1 MIYRLVGL
9 PRLLHWRNQGDKH
22 EIFTFGKRQSAS
34 DLNNAPYSLSRFHL
48 KTEYFTTDITVVIY
62 NSAQHIDI
70 LDSPYYYLLF
80 ISVQLFCCIYMRKM
94 SFECQSPDQ
103 VFRVMRMDRLTGS
116 VAEKA
121 LIGKSVADQK
131 GPQPSPVSPSFA
143 LLFKA
148 LDPIKLKP
156 STQLLKGKHVDI
168 LFGADILILNG
179 NSHQRSSK
187 RRKHKQKITLTTSDS
202 SGTVLPF
209 CRLTTGLNSHPFP
222 A

>member
-1 MIYRLVGL
+1 
-9 PRLLHWRNQGDKH
+9 
-22 EIFTFGKRQSAS
+22 
-34 DLNNAPYSLSRFHL
+34 
-48 KTEYFTTDITVVIY
+48 
-62 NSAQHIDI
+62 
-70 LDSPYYYLLF
+70 
-80 ISVQLFCCIYMRKM
+80 MRKM

-148 LDPIKLKP
+148 LDSIKLKP

-168 LFGADILILNG
+168 LFGADILILSG

-187 RRKHKQKITLTTSDS
+187 RRKHMQKITLTTSDS

-209 CRLTTGLNSHPFP
+209 CRLITGLNSHPFP
-222 A
+222 AQAQLRIRPSNSAVHQSIFSASFLKFKTLIRSEEKALLSLQSIAASELSGFGDPLGGEASQVYVPDLEASPGKGLGKLLAKS